1 MTVVVLIQCPL
12 GIVHIACDLHVSSD
26 VHNITVHGAPSY
38 TEGTTP
44 YTTIYSI
51 YNVVT
56 LNNALTLSICSN
68 LTDPAATLD
77 PVYSSPVYK
86 EL

>member
-1 MTVVVLIQCPL
+1 MTVVVLIQCPS
-12 GIVHIACDLHVSSD
+12 GIVHTAYDLRVSNDDHST
-26 VHNITVHGAPSY
+26 TVHGVPSY
-38 TEGTTP
+38 TGDKIP
-44 YTTIYSI
+44 YTTVFNII
-51 YNVVT
+51 NAVT
-56 LNNALTLSICSN
+56 LYNALTLSIFSN